1 MSGEKIVNYN
11 DIAKIA
17 KVSSTTVSHVIN
29 KTRFV
34 SPETKDKVLEAMQ
47 ELNYK
52 PNLLARGLATGVTHT
67 IGLVI
72 SDIKNP
78 FYPEIIQ
85 GVEELAVR
93 SEYNI
98 FLCNTDYD
106 VEKGLNSIGAL
117 IRKKVDGIIIA
128 SSQAD
133 KFLFEELAESTI
145 PFVLVDW
152 NENKINVDSI
162 YFDFESGIRKAIE
175 YLVSLGHKKIYF
187 ISGPKDLKTASIRE
201 NNFIS
206 IIKGYESEGIS
217 YKIIEGNH
225 KIDGGI
231 NAAKEIEKEKDMP
244 TSIICSNDLTAIGA
258 MKTLQTDGVKIPDQI
273 SIIGLDNIMLSEIVS
288 PSLTT
293 IALERYLI
301 GKSAVELLLNRI
313 KNKDIP
319 KQTRYFNTQLIVRES
334 TSKARNS

>member
-1 MSGEKIVNYN
+1 MVNFN

-17 KVSSTTVSHVIN
+17 KVSSATVSHVIN

-34 SPETKDKVLEAMQ
+34 SPETSNKVLEAMQ

-52 PNLLARGLATGVTHT
+52 PNLLARSLATGITNT

-85 GVEELAVR
+85 GVEECAVQ
-93 SEYNI
+93 SDYNI

-106 VEKGLNSIGAL
+106 VGKGLKSISAL

-133 KFLFEELAESTI
+133 NFLLEELIESPI
-145 PFVLVDW
+145 PFFLVDW
-152 NENKINVDSI
+152 NESKINVDSI
-162 YFDFESGIRKAIE
+162 YFDFESGIREAIE
-175 YLVSLGHKKIYF
+175 HLVSLGHKKIYF
-187 ISGPKDLKTASIRE
+187 VSGPQDLKTACIRKD
-201 NNFIS
+201 NFIS
-206 IIKGYESEGIS
+206 IIRNYEKKGVS

-244 TSIICSNDLTAIGA
+244 SSIICSNDLTAIGV
-258 MKTLQTDGVKIPDQI
+258 MKTLQVDGISVPDRI
-273 SIIGLDNIMLSEIVS
+273 SIIGLDNIMLSEIVT
-288 PSLTT
+288 PALTT

-301 GKSAVELLLNRI
+301 GKSASELLLNRI
-313 KNKDIP
+313 KNKNIP
-319 KQTRYFNTQLIVRES
+319 KQTKCFDTRLIIRTS
-334 TSKARNS
+334 TSIASNS

>member
-1 MSGEKIVNYN
+1 MVNYN

-34 SPETKDKVLEAMQ
+34 SPETRDKVLKVMQ
-47 ELNYK
+47 DLNYK
-52 PNLLARGLATGVTHT
+52 PNLLARSLATGVTHT

-85 GVEELAVR
+85 GVEELAIR

-106 VEKGLNSIGAL
+106 VEKGLKSIGAL
-117 IRKKVDGIIIA
+117 MRKKVDGIIIA

-133 KFLFEELAESTI
+133 KFLLEELIESTI

-152 NENKINVDSI
+152 NESKINVDSI
-162 YFDFESGIRKAIE
+162 YFDFESGIREAVE
-175 YLVSLGHKKIYF
+175 YLISLGHKKIYF
-187 ISGPKDLKTASIRE
+187 ISGPKYLKTASIRE
-201 NNFIS
+201 NNFIN
-206 IIKGYESEGIS
+206 IIKSFKDERIF
-217 YKIIEGNH
+217 YKVIEGNH

-244 TSIICSNDLTAIGA
+244 SSIICSNDLTAIGV
-258 MKTLQTDGVKIPDQI
+258 MKTLQIDGISIPDKI
-273 SIIGLDNIMLSEIVS
+273 SIIGLDNIMLSEIVT

-301 GKSAVELLLNRI
+301 GKSTIELLLNRI

-334 TSKARNS
+334 TSRARNS

>member
-1 MSGEKIVNYN
+1 MVNYN
-11 DIAKIA
+11 DIARIA
-17 KVSSTTVSHVIN
+17 QVSSTTVSHVIN

-34 SPETKDKVLEAMQ
+34 SPETKDKVLKAMKD
-47 ELNYK
+47 LNYK
-52 PNLLARGLATGVTHT
+52 PNLLARSLATGVTHT

-85 GVEELAVR
+85 GVEEFAVK
-93 SEYNI
+93 SDYNI

-106 VEKGLNSIGAL
+106 VEKGLKSVGAL

-133 KFLFEELAESTI
+133 KFLFEELIESPT

-152 NENKINVDSI
+152 NESNINVDSI
-162 YFDFESGIRKAIE
+162 YFDFESGIREAVE
-175 YLVSLGHKKIYF
+175 YIISLGHKKIYF
-187 ISGPKDLKTASIRE
+187 ISGPKHLKTASIRK
-201 NNFIS
+201 NNFIN
-206 IIKGYESEGIS
+206 IIKSFKDERIS
-217 YKIIEGNH
+217 YKVIEGNH

-258 MKTLQTDGVKIPDQI
+258 MKTLQIDGICIPDKI
-273 SIIGLDNIMLSEIVS
+273 SIIGLDNIMLSEIVT

-301 GKSAVELLLNRI
+301 GKSAVELLINRI
-313 KNKDIP
+313 KNRKIP
-319 KQTRYFNTQLIVRES
+319 KQTKYFDTKLIVRES
-334 TSKARNS
+334 TSKARNL

>member
-1 MSGEKIVNYN
+1 
-11 DIAKIA
+11 
-17 KVSSTTVSHVIN
+17 
-29 KTRFV
+29 
-34 SPETKDKVLEAMQ
+34 
-47 ELNYK
+47 
-52 PNLLARGLATGVTHT
+52 
-67 IGLVI
+67 
-72 SDIKNP
+72 
-78 FYPEIIQ
+78 
-85 GVEELAVR
+85 
-93 SEYNI
+93 
-98 FLCNTDYD
+98 
-106 VEKGLNSIGAL
+106 VEKGLKSIGAL

-133 KFLFEELAESTI
+133 KFLFKELAESTI

-152 NENKINVDSI
+152 NESKINVDSI
-162 YFDFESGIRKAIE
+162 YFDFESGIREAVE
-175 YLVSLGHKKIYF
+175 YLISLGHKKIYF
-187 ISGPKDLKTASIRE
+187 ISGPKDLKTASIRK

-258 MKTLQTDGVKIPDQI
+258 MKTLQADGVKIPDQI

-288 PSLTT
+288 PALTT
-293 IALERYLI
+293 IELERYLI

-313 KNKDIP
+313 KNKDIS

-334 TSKARNS
+334 TSVVKNS

>member
-1 MSGEKIVNYN
+1 MVNYN

-17 KVSSTTVSHVIN
+17 QVSSTTVSHVIN

-47 ELNYK
+47 GLNYK

-85 GVEELAVR
+85 GVEELAIR

-106 VEKGLNSIGAL
+106 VEKGLKSIGAL

-133 KFLFEELAESTI
+133 KFLLEELIESTI

-162 YFDFESGIRKAIE
+162 YFDFESGIRKAIK
-175 YLVSLGHKKIYF
+175 YLISLGHKKIYF
-187 ISGPKDLKTASIRE
+187 ISGPKYLKTASIRK
-201 NNFIS
+201 NNFIN
-206 IIKGYESEGIS
+206 IIKSLKDERIS

-273 SIIGLDNIMLSEIVS
+273 SIVGLDNIMLSEIVT

-301 GKSAVELLLNRI
+301 GKSAVELLINRM
-313 KNKDIP
+313 KNKKIP
-319 KQTRYFNTQLIVRES
+319 KQTKYFDTKLIVRES

>member
-1 MSGEKIVNYN
+1 MVNYN

-17 KVSSTTVSHVIN
+17 QVSSTTVSHVIN

-34 SPETKDKVLEAMQ
+34 SPETRKKVLEAMQ
-47 ELNYK
+47 KLNYK
-52 PNLLARGLATGVTHT
+52 PNLLARSLATGVTHT

-85 GVEELAVR
+85 GVEELAVK
-93 SEYNI
+93 SDYNI

-106 VEKGLNSIGAL
+106 IEKGLKSIGAL

-133 KFLFEELAESTI
+133 KFLFKEIVESTI

-152 NENKINVDSI
+152 NENKINADSI
-162 YFDFESGIRKAIE
+162 YFNFESGIKEAIE
-175 YLVSLGHKKIYF
+175 YLISLGHKKIYF
-187 ISGPKDLKTASIRE
+187 IGPKDLKTAKIRK
-201 NNFIS
+201 NNFIN
-206 IIKGYESEGIS
+206 IIKKYENENIS

-231 NAAKEIEKEKDMP
+231 SAAKEIEKENSMP
-244 TSIICSNDLTAIGA
+244 TAVICSNDLTAIGL
-258 MKTLQTDGVKIPDQI
+258 MKTLQADGIKIPDKI
-273 SIIGLDNIMLSEIVS
+273 SIIGLDNIMLSEIIS
-288 PSLTT
+288 PPLTT
-293 IALERYLI
+293 IELERYLI

-319 KQTRYFNTQLIVRES
+319 KQTRYFSTQLIVRES
-334 TSKARNS
+334 TSRARNS

>member
-1 MSGEKIVNYN
+1 MVNYN

-17 KVSSTTVSHVIN
+17 QVSSTTVSHVIN

-34 SPETKDKVLEAMQ
+34 SPETKKKVLEAMQ
-47 ELNYK
+47 KLNYK
-52 PNLLARGLATGVTHT
+52 PNLLARSLATGVTHT

-85 GVEELAVR
+85 GVEELAVK
-93 SEYNI
+93 SDYNI

-106 VEKGLNSIGAL
+106 IEKGLKSIGAL

-133 KFLFEELAESTI
+133 KFLFKEIVESTI

-152 NENKINVDSI
+152 NENKINADSI
-162 YFDFESGIRKAIE
+162 YFNFESGIKEAVE
-175 YLVSLGHKKIYF
+175 YLISLGHKKIYF
-187 ISGPKDLKTASIRE
+187 ISGPKDLKTAKIRK
-201 NNFIS
+201 NNFIN
-206 IIKGYESEGIS
+206 IIKKYENDNIS

-231 NAAKEIEKEKDMP
+231 NAAKEIEKENYMP
-244 TSIICSNDLTAIGA
+244 TAVICSNDLTAIGL
-258 MKTLQTDGVKIPDQI
+258 MKTLQADGIKIPDRV
-273 SIIGLDNIMLSEIVS
+273 SIIGLDNIVLSEIVS
-288 PSLTT
+288 PPLST

-319 KQTRYFNTQLIVRES
+319 KQTRYFSTQLIVRES
-334 TSKARNS
+334 TSKAWNS

>member
-1 MSGEKIVNYN
+1 MVNYK

-17 KVSSTTVSHVIN
+17 QVSSTTVSHVIN

-34 SPETKDKVLEAMQ
+34 SPETRDKVLKAMR

-52 PNLLARGLATGVTHT
+52 PNLLARSLATGVTHT

-78 FYPEIIQ
+78 FYPEIVQ
-85 GVEELAVR
+85 GVEELTIQND
-93 SEYNI
+93 YNI

-106 VEKGLNSIGAL
+106 VGKGLKSISAL

-133 KFLFEELAESTI
+133 KFLFDELIESTI

-152 NENKINVDSI
+152 NESKINVDSI
-162 YFDFESGIRKAIE
+162 YFDFKSGIKEAIE
-175 YLVSLGHKKIYF
+175 YLISLGHKNIYF
-187 ISGPKDLKTASIRE
+187 ISGPKYLKTANIRKD
-201 NNFIS
+201 NFVN
-206 IIKGYESEGIS
+206 IIRDYEDEGVF
-217 YKIIEGNH
+217 YKIIEGDH
-225 KIDGGI
+225 KLDGGI
-231 NAAKEIEKEKDMP
+231 KAAKEIEKEKDMP
-244 TSIICSNDLTAIGA
+244 TSIICSNDLTAIGV
-258 MKTLQTDGVKIPDQI
+258 MKTLQNDGISVPDRV
-273 SIIGLDNIMLSEIVS
+273 SIIGLDNIMLSEIVT

-301 GKSAVELLLNRI
+301 GKSAAELLLNRI
-313 KNKDIP
+313 KNKDMP
-319 KQTRYFNTQLIVRES
+319 KQTKYFDTKLIIRES
-334 TSKARNS
+334 TSEVKNY

>member
-1 MSGEKIVNYN
+1 MVNYN

-34 SPETKDKVLEAMQ
+34 SPETRDKVLKVMQ
-47 ELNYK
+47 DLNYK
-52 PNLLARGLATGVTHT
+52 PNLLARSLATGVTHT

-106 VEKGLNSIGAL
+106 VEKGLKSIGAL
-117 IRKKVDGIIIA
+117 MRKKVDGIIIA

-133 KFLFEELAESTI
+133 KFLLEELIESTI

-152 NENKINVDSI
+152 NESKINVDSI
-162 YFDFESGIRKAIE
+162 YFDFESGIREAVE
-175 YLVSLGHKKIYF
+175 YLISLGHKKIYF
-187 ISGPKDLKTASIRE
+187 ISGPKYLKTASIRE
-201 NNFIS
+201 NNFIN
-206 IIKGYESEGIS
+206 IIKSFKDERIF
-217 YKIIEGNH
+217 YKVIEGNH

-244 TSIICSNDLTAIGA
+244 SSIICSNDLTAIGV
-258 MKTLQTDGVKIPDQI
+258 MKTLQIDGISIPDKI
-273 SIIGLDNIMLSEIVS
+273 SIIGLDNIMLSEIVT

-301 GKSAVELLLNRI
+301 GKSTIELLLNRI

-334 TSKARNS
+334 TSRARNS

>member
-34 SPETKDKVLEAMQ
+34 SPETRDKVLEAMQ

-85 GVEELAVR
+85 GVEELAIR

-152 NENKINVDSI
+152 NESKINVDSI

>member
-1 MSGEKIVNYN
+1 MVNYN

-34 SPETKDKVLEAMQ
+34 SPKTKDKVLEAIQ
-47 ELNYK
+47 ELSYK

-85 GVEELAVR
+85 GVEELAIR

-98 FLCNTDYD
+98 FLCNTDYS
-106 VEKGLNSIGAL
+106 VEKGLKSVGAL
-117 IRKKVDGIIIA
+117 LRKKVDGIIIA

-133 KFLFEELAESTI
+133 KFLFKELAESTI

-152 NENKINVDSI
+152 NESKINVDSI
-162 YFDFESGIRKAIE
+162 YFDFESGIREAVE
-175 YLVSLGHKKIYF
+175 YLISLGHKKIYF

-206 IIKGYESEGIS
+206 IIKGYKSEGIS

-288 PSLTT
+288 PALTT
-293 IALERYLI
+293 IELERYLI
-301 GKSAVELLLNRI
+301 GKSAAELLLNRI

-334 TSKARNS
+334 TSRVKNS

>member
-1 MSGEKIVNYN
+1 MVNYN

-85 GVEELAVR
+85 GVEELAIR

-133 KFLFEELAESTI
+133 KFLFKELAESTI

-152 NENKINVDSI
+152 NESKINVDSI

>member
-1 MSGEKIVNYN
+1 MVNYN
-11 DIAKIA
+11 DISKIA

-85 GVEELAVR
+85 GVEELAIR

-106 VEKGLNSIGAL
+106 VEKGLKSIGAL

-244 TSIICSNDLTAIGA
+244 TSIICSNDLTAIGV
-258 MKTLQTDGVKIPDQI
+258 MKTLQIDGIKIPDRI

-288 PSLTT
+288 PALTT
-293 IALERYLI
+293 IELERYLI
-301 GKSAVELLLNRI
+301 GKSAAELLLNRM
-313 KNKDIP
+313 KNKKIP
-319 KQTRYFNTQLIVRES
+319 KQTKYFDTKLIVRES

>member
-1 MSGEKIVNYN
+1 MVNYN

-17 KVSSTTVSHVIN
+17 QVSSTTVSHVIN

-34 SPETKDKVLEAMQ
+34 SPETKKKVLEAMQ
-47 ELNYK
+47 KLNYK
-52 PNLLARGLATGVTHT
+52 PNLLARSLATGVTHT

-85 GVEELAVR
+85 GVEELAVK
-93 SEYNI
+93 SDYNI

-106 VEKGLNSIGAL
+106 IEKGLKSIGAL

-133 KFLFEELAESTI
+133 KFLFKEIVESTI

-162 YFDFESGIRKAIE
+162 YFNFESGIKEAVE
-175 YLVSLGHKKIYF
+175 YLISLGHKKIYF
-187 ISGPKDLKTASIRE
+187 ISGPKDLKTAKIRK
-201 NNFIS
+201 NNFIN
-206 IIKGYESEGIS
+206 IIKKYENDNVS

-231 NAAKEIEKEKDMP
+231 NAAKEIEKENPMP
-244 TSIICSNDLTAIGA
+244 TAVICSNDLTAIGL
-258 MKTLQTDGVKIPDQI
+258 MKTLQADGIKIPDKV
-273 SIIGLDNIMLSEIVS
+273 SIIGLDNIMLSEIIS
-288 PSLTT
+288 PPLTT
-293 IALERYLI
+293 IELERYLI
-301 GKSAVELLLNRI
+301 GKTAIELLLNRI
-313 KNKDIP
+313 NSKDIP
-319 KQTRYFNTQLIVRES
+319 KQTRYFHTRLIIRES
-334 TSKARNS
+334 TSSTAKNL

>member
-1 MSGEKIVNYN
+1 MVNYN

-34 SPETKDKVLEAMQ
+34 SLETGNKVLEAMQ

-52 PNLLARGLATGVTHT
+52 PNLLARSLATGVTHT

-85 GVEELAVR
+85 GVEELAVQR
-93 SEYNI
+93 NYNI

-106 VEKGLNSIGAL
+106 VGKGLKSIGAL

-133 KFLFEELAESTI
+133 KFLFEELIETLI

-152 NENKINVDSI
+152 NENNINADSI
-162 YFDFESGIRKAIE
+162 YFDFESGIREAVE
-175 YLVSLGHKKIYF
+175 YLVSCGHKKIYF
-187 ISGPKDLKTASIRE
+187 ISGPKDLKTACIRK

-206 IIKGYESEGIS
+206 IIRNYENKGIS
-217 YKIIEGNH
+217 YKIIAGNH

-244 TSIICSNDLTAIGA
+244 SSIICSNDLTAIGV
-258 MKTLQTDGVKIPDQI
+258 MKTLQIDRIGVPDRI
-273 SIIGLDNIMLSEIVS
+273 SVIGLDNIMLSEIVT
-288 PSLTT
+288 PALTT

-301 GKSAVELLLNRI
+301 GKSAAELLLNRI
-313 KNKDIP
+313 KDKNMP
-319 KQTRYFNTQLIVRES
+319 KQTKCFDTKLIIRES
-334 TSKARNS
+334 TCMVKKS

>member
-1 MSGEKIVNYN
+1 MVNYN

-47 ELNYK
+47 ELSYK

-67 IGLVI
+67 IGLII

-85 GVEELAVR
+85 GVEELAIR

-106 VEKGLNSIGAL
+106 VEKGLKSIGAL
-117 IRKKVDGIIIA
+117 ISKKVDGIIIA

-133 KFLFEELAESTI
+133 KFLFKELAESTI

-152 NENKINVDSI
+152 NESKINVDSI
-162 YFDFESGIRKAIE
+162 YFDFKSGIRKAIE

-288 PSLTT
+288 PALTT
-293 IALERYLI
+293 IGLERYLI
-301 GKSAVELLLNRI
+301 GKSAAELLLNRI

-334 TSKARNS
+334 TSVVKNSFL

>member
-1 MSGEKIVNYN
+1 MVNYN

-17 KVSSTTVSHVIN
+17 QVSSTTVSHVIN

-34 SPETKDKVLEAMQ
+34 SPETRDKVLKAMKD
-47 ELNYK
+47 LNYK
-52 PNLLARGLATGVTHT
+52 PNLLARSLATGVTHT

-85 GVEELAVR
+85 GVEELAVK
-93 SEYNI
+93 SDYNI

-106 VEKGLNSIGAL
+106 VEKGLKFIGAL

-133 KFLFEELAESTI
+133 KFLFEELIESPT

-152 NENKINVDSI
+152 NESNINVDSI
-162 YFDFESGIRKAIE
+162 YFDFESGIREAVK
-175 YLVSLGHKKIYF
+175 YLISLGHKKIYF
-187 ISGPKDLKTASIRE
+187 ISGPKYLKTASIRK
-201 NNFIS
+201 NNFIN
-206 IIKGYESEGIS
+206 IIKSFKDERIS

-244 TSIICSNDLTAIGA
+244 TSIICSNDLTAIGV
-258 MKTLQTDGVKIPDQI
+258 MKTLQIDGICIPDKI
-273 SIIGLDNIMLSEIVS
+273 SIIGLDNIMLSEIVT

-301 GKSAVELLLNRI
+301 GKSAVELLINRI
-313 KNKDIP
+313 KNKKIP
-319 KQTRYFNTQLIVRES
+319 KQTKYFDTKLIVRES
-334 TSKARNS
+334 TFRVKNP

>member
-1 MSGEKIVNYN
+1 MPVGFPLK
-11 DIAKIA
+11 
-17 KVSSTTVSHVIN
+17 
-29 KTRFV
+29 
-34 SPETKDKVLEAMQ
+34 
-47 ELNYK
+47 
-52 PNLLARGLATGVTHT
+52 
-67 IGLVI
+67 
-72 SDIKNP
+72 
-78 FYPEIIQ
+78 
-85 GVEELAVR
+85 
-93 SEYNI
+93 
-98 FLCNTDYD
+98 
-106 VEKGLNSIGAL
+106 
-117 IRKKVDGIIIA
+117 
-128 SSQAD
+128 
-133 KFLFEELAESTI
+133 ELAESTI

-152 NENKINVDSI
+152 NESKINVDSI

-206 IIKGYESEGIS
+206 IIKDYESEGIS

-244 TSIICSNDLTAIGA
+244 TSIICSNDLTAIGV
-258 MKTLQTDGVKIPDQI
+258 MKTLQIDGISIPDKI
-273 SIIGLDNIMLSEIVS
+273 SIIGLDNIMLSEIVT

-301 GKSAVELLLNRI
+301 GKSAVELLINRM
-313 KNKDIP
+313 KNKKIP
-319 KQTRYFNTQLIVRES
+319 KQTKYFDTKLIVRKS